1 VRPGDVLYVPADLQ
15 RLVSVIGQVRDSQ
28 VMQHRPGMRITQALA
43 LAGGVMR
50 DGNWGDVRVIRGD
63 SEHPR
68 VYQASVADIVDGRSP
83 DVVLAPGD
91 IVYVASA
98 GHADLRDVMNSVAAF
113 LSLGTTGALI
123 GVTAAATATSP

>member
-1 VRPGDVLYVPADLQ
+1 
-15 RLVSVIGQVRDSQ
+15 
-28 VMQHRPGMRITQALA
+28 MQHRPGMRITQALA